1 MVAFGALAPAE
12 PLRLGR
18 AQGSVRVPTALPAE
32 LSPQPADLCAAWP
45 AHVVV
50 EGSSRLLL
58 VGNAMINQHLRCW

>member
-12 PLRLGR
+12 PEAGQ

-32 LSPQPADLCAAWP
+32 LSPQP